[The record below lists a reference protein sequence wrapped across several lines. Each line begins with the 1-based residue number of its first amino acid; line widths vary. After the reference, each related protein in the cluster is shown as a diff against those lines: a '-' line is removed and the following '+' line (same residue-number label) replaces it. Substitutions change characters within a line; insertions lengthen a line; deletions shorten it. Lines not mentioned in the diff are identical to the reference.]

1 MITSDPSRRSSIRCF
16 ARKAG
21 RMILIF
27 VSILLACILILV
39 GFVQLQSPGKPS
51 PYVDGSGKTLPN
63 SLSEKVRVDIN
74 GVEQGM
80 FIKSKDV
87 SHPVLLYLHGGMP
100 DYFLTEKYPTGLED
114 PFIVCYWEQRGT
126 GLSYDPN
133 APRDAINTEQMI
145 SDTLA
150 VTNYLRQRFGKEKI
164 YLMGHSGGSVF
175 GIQAAARAPELYY
188 AYIGEAQ
195 ITDQLESERL
205 AYEYMLAQYKANG
218 NQKMVQRLEAAPV
231 TLEGGTP
238 AGYLALRDEA
248 MHPLGIGTM
257 HTMNSVFTGLF
268 LPSWLNHDYTLA
280 EKLNFWRA
288 KAQSGASVMWPELT
302 STDLRK
308 QTPELAI
315 PVYFFEGIY
324 DYTCSYT
331 LAKSYYQSLKAPVK
345 GFYTFAQS
353 AHSPMFEEPEK
364 MQQILREDVLAG
376 ANRLADAD

>member
-1 MITSDPSRRSSIRCF
+1 
-16 ARKAG
+16 
-21 RMILIF
+21 MILIS

-39 GFVQLQSPGKPS
+39 GFLQLQSPGKPA
-51 PYVDGSGKTLPN
+51 PYVDANGKTLPN

-74 GVEQGM
+74 GVDQGM

-114 PFIVCYWEQRGT
+114 LFTVCYWEQRGA
-126 GLSYDPN
+126 GISYDPN

-164 YLMGHSGGSVF
+164 YLMGHSGGSFF
-175 GIQAAARAPELYY
+175 GIQAAARAPELYC

-195 ITDQLESERL
+195 MTDQLESERL
-205 AYEYMLAQYKANG
+205 AYEYMLAQFKANG

-231 TLEGGTP
+231 TLDGGTP
-238 AGYLALRDEA
+238 AAYLAVRDEA
-248 MHPLGIGTM
+248 MHPVGIGTM
-257 HTMNSVFTGLF
+257 HTMKSVLTGLF
-268 LPSWLNHDYTLA
+268 LPSWLSRDYTLA

-288 KAQSGASVMWPELT
+288 KAQSGASALWPELI

-324 DYTCSYT
+324 DYTVSYA
-331 LAKSYYQSLKAPVK
+331 LAKSYYQSLEAPVK

-353 AHSPMFEEPEK
+353 AHCPMFEEPEK
-364 MQQILREDVLAG
+364 MQQIIREDVLAG

>member
-1 MITSDPSRRSSIRCF
+1 MT
-16 ARKAG
+16 
-21 RMILIF
+21 LIY

-39 GFVQLQSPGKPS
+39 GFLQLRSPGKPD
-51 PYVDGSGKTLPN
+51 PYVDANGKTLPN
-63 SLSEKVRVDIN
+63 SLYEKVRVYIN

-80 FIKSKDV
+80 FIKSKDL

-114 PFIVCYWEQRGT
+114 LFTVCYWEQRGA
-126 GLSYDPN
+126 GISYDPD

-145 SDTLA
+145 FDTLT
-150 VTNYLRQRFGKEKI
+150 VTNYLRHRFGKEKI
-164 YLMGHSGGSVF
+164 YLMGHSGGSFF

-195 ITDQLESERL
+195 MTDQLESERL
-205 AYEYMLAQYKANG
+205 AYEYLLTQFKANG

-231 TLEGGTP
+231 TLDGGTP
-238 AGYLALRDEA
+238 EAYLALRDEA

-257 HTMNSVFTGLF
+257 HAMKSVFTGLF
-268 LPSWLNHDYTLA
+268 LPSCLSRDYTLA

-288 KAQSGASVMWPELT
+288 KAKSGASALWPELI

-308 QTPELAI
+308 HTPELAI

-324 DYTCSYT
+324 DYTVSYT

-364 MQQILREDVLAG
+364 MQQIFLEDVLAG